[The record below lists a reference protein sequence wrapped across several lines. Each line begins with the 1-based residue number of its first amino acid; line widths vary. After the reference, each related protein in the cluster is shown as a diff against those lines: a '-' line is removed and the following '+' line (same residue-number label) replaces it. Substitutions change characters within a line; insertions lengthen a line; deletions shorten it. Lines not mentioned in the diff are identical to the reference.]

1 MLFGKSN
8 RILGL
13 DIGSSEVKA
22 LELQAAGDGYAV
34 TGFAASKVKTPD
46 EVKFAIKE
54 VYRQGG
60 FKTKRVVT
68 SVSGRSVIVRYVT
81 MLQMNREDLQSAIR
95 YEAD

>member
-1 MLFGKSN
+1 MFGKSN

-22 LELQAAGDGYAV
+22 IELQGSGGAFEV
-34 TGFAASKVKTPD
+34 TGFASSKVKTPD

-54 VYRQGG
+54 VYRAGG

-68 SVSGRSVIVRYVT
+68 SVSGRSV
-81 MLQMNREDLQSAIR
+81 
-95 YEAD
+95 